1 MTKIR
6 NGQIWRH
13 KKTGGE
19 YEIVATDAGVQCSA
33 APVVEELFADDEWV
47 VYRSTRGHRML
58 VRPRPE
64 FLDGRFELV
73 KDAD

>member
-19 YEIVATDAGVQCSA
+19 YEIVATDA
-33 APVVEELFADDEWV
+33 DEWV